1 MLPAYNP
8 RHESEDKD
16 THQCHVILGTR
27 AYGLN
32 HPRRMT
38 LALVTNLLGG
48 PGMSARLNLSLRE
61 RHALVYTVESF
72 FITYSDTGVWGVYF
86 GCDPH
91 DVSRCRRLVRRE
103 LDRLIAAPLTS
114 AQLRAAKQQM
124 KGQVAVASDGHESYA
139 LDMAKLFLHQGKLKN
154 VQRVLDAIDTI
165 TAADVQA
172 VAQDLF
178 APEGLTEVVWH

>member
-1 MLPAYNP
+1 MGV
-8 RHESEDKD
+8 EDTLDPKFKPP
-16 THQCHVILGTR
+16 IR

-103 LDRLIAAPLTS
+103 LDRLMAAPLTS

-154 VQRVLDAIDTI
+154 VQRVLDAIDAI

-178 APEGLTEVVWH
+178 APEALTEVVWH